1 MATILVSIVV
11 VITPTGT
18 PTAGLSY
25 PLNCSVTGTSD
36 PATYQW
42 FNSNGTQL
50 TNTSQLQFSPLLASH
65 AGTYTC
71 RATVGSVVVENNTM
85 VEINCKI
92 YMYIFLINQ
101 DFVIIFCSFSPSSY
115 CCVCHCSTGCDCRN
129 KCYSDLCCGVESS
142 SGCSSDCQ
150 HRVEWTNRC
159 DVYAS

>member
-25 PLNCSVTGTSD
+25 PLNCSVTGTTD

-65 AGTYTC
+65 DGTYIC
-71 RATVGSVVVENNTM
+71 RATVGSVVLENSFM
-85 VEINCKI
+85 VDINCN
-92 YMYIFLINQ
+92 FS
-101 DFVIIFCSFSPSSY
+101 CSFVGFSCNS
-115 CCVCHCSTGCDCRN
+115 
-129 KCYSDLCCGVESS
+129 LFL
-142 SGCSSDCQ
+142 
-150 HRVEWTNRC
+150 
-159 DVYAS
+159 